1 MRSYH
6 GIKGENKGGGG
17 GEEGREKEK
26 RHTETNWVFDN
37 EKTLL
42 SSWINLCV
50 LDALLFTLSLFCSMP
65 SGKGHPHTVAAA
77 APINLKLLQKLKL
90 NPITLAGL

>member
-1 MRSYH
+1 MER
-6 GIKGENKGGGG
+6 
-17 GEEGREKEK
+17 K
-26 RHTETNWVFDN
+26 RKKRDTVLDITDWVFDN

-50 LDALLFTLSLFCSMP
+50 LDTLLFTLSLFCSMP

-77 APINLKLLQKLKL
+77 APINLKPLQKLKL